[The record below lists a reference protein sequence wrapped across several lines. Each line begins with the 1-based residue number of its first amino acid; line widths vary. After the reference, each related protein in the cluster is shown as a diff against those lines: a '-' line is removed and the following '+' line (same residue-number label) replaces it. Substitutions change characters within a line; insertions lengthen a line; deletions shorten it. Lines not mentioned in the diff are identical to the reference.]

1 MLKFCE
7 FSINYH
13 TLKIIK
19 LKASEL
25 FHKNS
30 SISMLQN
37 PTLLVL
43 NFQAR
48 LWLRIKLNCRLVH
61 RSEVNM
67 IEFTF
72 EMEYTAYIV
81 VNLPQ
86 IDEEKKKFK
95 RICRRGKKKNSNLLD
110 ENLHNQ
116 AVSAFLTA
124 TQLELNLK

>member
-95 RICRRGKKKNSNLLD
+95 RICRRGKKKIWIYSMKIYITKQSQHFLQRLNSNWI
-110 ENLHNQ
+110 
-116 AVSAFLTA
+116 
-124 TQLELNLK
+124 